1 VRTTCATDWA
11 LACLLAATGPA
22 QYVSP
27 MRTLFACLIMTLA
40 CADATACL
48 AGARTPRP
56 APRSAHRHAAGGPKR
71 IGTWENW
78 QAATHQ
84 EAGQPVCYAFTRP
97 VASSPTLPGRG
108 DVVLSVTE
116 RSGGRD
122 AVALSAGFTYAPNAE
137 VEIVS
142 DGVTL
147 PFYTS
152 GRSAFARDGRA
163 AVALFSK
170 ALQAQARSPGPRGK
184 AVTDT
189 FSLRG
194 FSQAYAAIVKAC
206 PAK

>member
-1 VRTTCATDWA
+1 MALTCVDAG
-11 LACLLAATGPA
+11 AA
-22 QYVSP
+22 
-27 MRTLFACLIMTLA
+27 
-40 CADATACL
+40 L
-48 AGARTPRP
+48 AGARASHP
-56 APRSAHRHAAGGPKR
+56 APHAVHRHPAAGPKR

-78 QAATHQ
+78 EAATHQ

-97 VASSPTLPGRG
+97 TASSPALPGRG

-122 AVALSAGFTYAPNAE
+122 AVALTAGFTYPANAE
-137 VEIVS
+137 VDIVS

-163 AVALFSK
+163 AVSLFSRG
-170 ALQAQARSPGPRGK
+170 LQAQARSPGPRGK
-184 AVTDT
+184 PVTDT

-194 FSQAYAAIVKAC
+194 FSQAYAAITKAC